1 MSVTSHTTQDVK
13 EAKADVLQSVVSHV
27 LPYQHIEVSEAD
39 ADSKKKKSA
48 VKGLLLLLVPG
59 I

>member
-39 ADSKKKKSA
+39 ADSKKKVLSKDYYSF
-48 VKGLLLLLVPG
+48 
-59 I
+59 